1 MTQTF
6 LWSRTKPTR
15 QIHQSVS
22 RPEPRDELGLILS
35 VSSVSLSSY
44 RLLSVEP
51 EELKYVHSYVQQAS
65 TSKVWVGLR
74 FLGGSWFWSD
84 GGAVSLSLPECPQ
97 SGLHCG
103 ALVVDRSSGSD
114 LIEPSDCSQSLSV
127 LCYGEP

>member
-1 MTQTF
+1 MLVQSCSEAFPF
-6 LWSRTKPTR
+6 LCYKHNLVLV
-15 QIHQSVS
+15 QKK
-22 RPEPRDELGLILS
+22 LS
-35 VSSVSLSSY
+35 WEQALEACGNISPKH
-44 RLLSVEP
+44 RLLSLEP
-51 EELKYVHSYVQQAS
+51 SDLNNVLNHVQQAS